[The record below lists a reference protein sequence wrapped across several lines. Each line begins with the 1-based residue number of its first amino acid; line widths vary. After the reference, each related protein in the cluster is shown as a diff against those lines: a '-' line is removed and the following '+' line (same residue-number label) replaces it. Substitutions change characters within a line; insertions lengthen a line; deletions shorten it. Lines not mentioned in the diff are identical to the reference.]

1 MSRRI
6 SHTVPERVVVLGL
19 ALALLAPAAGRAPAG
34 EPSGAESP
42 PWKSLPAA
50 EPTGEKQHTG
60 SYTVKEP
67 PGPAWKAPP
76 FIYREKTATG
86 RKHARVAVVIYDPV
100 LESEGGKRLTE
111 FLKANDPIEYSRI
124 LANVIREA
132 SWGYINYEIVD
143 FITVNAFPQKVDGF
157 RYTERT
163 FLEARKAQK
172 WQPATMSYRR
182 MLEETKLLDRLKNEG
197 LTEVWLWGSGG
208 MHFDEFAGYIPIRY
222 ARFAPTDNPWFYR
235 PYDIPPEIGRTAW
248 VMGFNYEVGPD
259 NMVHSYTHR
268 VESMAAL
275 ACAAGVWD
283 THQLRDPWNVFSWLE
298 LDHRG
303 APSMVGNCHVP
314 PNGEG
319 GYDYNNKR
327 RVLSW
332 ADSWYNF
339 PDLRGAPRQVSS
351 AEWGNNQFGYQKWI
365 LEHLPKYPGHTSFGY
380 NNWWVYVANTD
391 EDLPEWKPPDPGK
404 FLLPEGLPKP
414 APRDAR

>member
-1 MSRRI
+1 MSSRI
-6 SHTVPERVVVLGL
+6 SHTVPERVMVLGL

-50 EPTGEKQHTG
+50 EPTGEKEHTG

-157 RYTERT
+157 RYTDRT

-182 MLEETKLLDRLKNEG
+182 MLEETKLLDRFKNEG
-197 LTEVWLWGSGG
+197 
-208 MHFDEFAGYIPIRY
+208 
-222 ARFAPTDNPWFYR
+222 
-235 PYDIPPEIGRTAW
+235 
-248 VMGFNYEVGPD
+248 
-259 NMVHSYTHR
+259 
-268 VESMAAL
+268 
-275 ACAAGVWD
+275 
-283 THQLRDPWNVFSWLE
+283 
-298 LDHRG
+298 
-303 APSMVGNCHVP
+303 
-314 PNGEG
+314 
-319 GYDYNNKR
+319 
-327 RVLSW
+327 
-332 ADSWYNF
+332 
-339 PDLRGAPRQVSS
+339 
-351 AEWGNNQFGYQKWI
+351 
-365 LEHLPKYPGHTSFGY
+365 
-380 NNWWVYVANTD
+380 
-391 EDLPEWKPPDPGK
+391 
-404 FLLPEGLPKP
+404 
-414 APRDAR
+414 